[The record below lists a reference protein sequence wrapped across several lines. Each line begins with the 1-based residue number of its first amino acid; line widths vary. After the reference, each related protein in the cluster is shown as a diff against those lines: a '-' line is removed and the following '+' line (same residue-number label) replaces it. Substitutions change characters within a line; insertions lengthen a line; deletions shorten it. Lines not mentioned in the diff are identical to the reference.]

1 MIWKG
6 ENKLA
11 GRRII
16 KDDGLAKKVA
26 ENKVE
31 PKNADLEKTD
41 LEKKDLEKGVE
52 KIPEKPKTADLDSK
66 SGLIEER
73 TKPAKML

>member
-41 LEKKDLEKGVE
+41 LEKKDLEKE
-52 KIPEKPKTADLDSK
+52 KIIPKVIKLTQE
-66 SGLIEER
+66 I
-73 TKPAKML
+73 TKMEH